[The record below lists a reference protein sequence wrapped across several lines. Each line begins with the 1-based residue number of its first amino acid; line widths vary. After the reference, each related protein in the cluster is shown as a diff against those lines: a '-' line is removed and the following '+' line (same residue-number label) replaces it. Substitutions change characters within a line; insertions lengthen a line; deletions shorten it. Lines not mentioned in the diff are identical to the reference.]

1 MTARTVFKS
10 LATAAAFW
18 AAVALSAEPSAEL
31 IASLDA
37 AAPGEP
43 VAVIVSFRSK
53 TTART
58 LRKAL
63 ADDDRATRRR
73 ETVSELEAA
82 AESDASSII
91 ATARSMGARDLRV
104 LWVTGAVSMRAS
116 PELIDALLADPAV
129 VQIRPDGQLI
139 APMALAG
146 EALPAQWNINMVRAP
161 ELWARG
167 FRGDGAVIA
176 SLDTGVDGLHPGL
189 APSFRGGTNSWYDG
203 FGVFSAPR
211 DNYGHGTLTMGLMVG
226 GDSAGAGIGVA
237 PEARWIAGRVF
248 DQFGFSTESLIHQA
262 FQWILDPDGNPSTDD
277 APDVVNNSWGIT
289 IDGACDT
296 RFQPDIDALRAAD
309 ISVVFSGG
317 NDGPLGGASPA
328 NNGHVISVGAVDI
341 DRSVTYYS
349 GRGPSTCD
357 GAVFP
362 KVVAPG
368 DNVLTTD
375 LSAGG
380 RPLYVLAAGT
390 SFAAPHVAGVIALL
404 RAAVPLATADEV
416 DAAIAATAVDL
427 GAPGPDNDSGRGL
440 IDAVAALEWLQAGV
454 DRDRDGFGARD
465 DCNDDD
471 ARMNPR
477 AAEIRGDGI
486 DQDCNGYDLT
496 LKVHYAV
503 YSHDGTSLQVRV
515 TSRRGAAAGLQIVE
529 VGPLTYRA
537 QYNDWILQGAA
548 MAGAARTRLTVRG
561 PEGEVVVT
569 PRPPTRRRT
578 SPQ

>member
-1 MTARTVFKS
+1 MTVRAIAPALF
-10 LATAAAFW
+10 AAAALW

-31 IASLDA
+31 KAAMDA
-37 AAPGEP
+37 AIPGES

-53 TTART
+53 TTARM
-58 LRKAL
+58 LRKSL

-73 ETVSELEAA
+73 DTVAELEAA
-82 AESDASSII
+82 AESDADSII
-91 ATARSMGARDLRV
+91 STARSMGATDLRV
-104 LWVTGAVSMRAS
+104 LWVTSAVSMRAS
-116 PELIDALLADPAV
+116 RQLIDALLADPAV
-129 VQIRPDGQLI
+129 IQIRPDGQLL
-139 APMALAG
+139 APIALAG
-146 EALPAQWNINMVRAP
+146 APLPAEWNINMVRAP

-167 FRGDGAVIA
+167 FRGTGAVIA
-176 SLDTGVDGLHPGL
+176 SLDTGVDGLHPDL
-189 APSFRGGTNSWYDG
+189 APSYRGGSNSWYDG
-203 FGVFSAPR
+203 FGVFTTPR

-226 GDSAGAGIGVA
+226 GDSAGTSIGVA
-237 PEARWIAGRVF
+237 PGARWIAGRVF
-248 DQFGFSTESLIHQA
+248 DQYGVSTESIIHQA
-262 FQWILDPDGNPSTDD
+262 FQWILDPDNNPATDD

-289 IDGACDT
+289 VDGACDT

-317 NDGPLGGASPA
+317 NDGLLGGASPA

-341 DRSVTYYS
+341 DRQVTYYS

-380 RPLYVLAAGT
+380 RPQYVLAAGT
-390 SFAAPHVAGVIALL
+390 SFASPHVAGVIALL

-416 DAAIAATAVDL
+416 DAALAASAVDL
-427 GAPGPDNDSGRGL
+427 GTPGPDNDSGRGL
-440 IDAVAALEWLQAGV
+440 IDAVAALERLQAGV
-454 DRDRDGFGARD
+454 DRDRDGFGSRD

-471 ARMNPR
+471 ARVNPR
-477 AAEIRGDGI
+477 AAEVRGDGI

-503 YSHDGTSLQVRV
+503 YSHDGAALQVRA
-515 TSRRGAAAGLQIVE
+515 TSRRGAAAALQIVE
-529 VGPLTYRA
+529 LGPLTYRP
-537 QYNDWILQGAA
+537 QYNDWVLQGASTS
-548 MAGAARTRLTVRG
+548 GAARTRLTIRG
-561 PEGEVVVT
+561 PEGEVTVT
-569 PRPPTRRRT
+569 PRPPTKRRAAA
-578 SPQ
+578 P

>member
-1 MTARTVFKS
+1 MTVR
-10 LATAAAFW
+10 AAAHALFAAAALW

-31 IASLDA
+31 KA
-37 AAPGEP
+37 AMDTADPGEP
-43 VAVIVSFRSK
+43 VAIIVSFRSK

-58 LRKAL
+58 LRKSL

-73 ETVSELEAA
+73 DTVAELEAA
-82 AESDASSII
+82 AESDADSII
-91 ATARSMGARDLRV
+91 STARSMGATDLRV
-104 LWVTGAVSMRAS
+104 LWVTSAVAMRAS
-116 PELIDALLADPAV
+116 RQLIEALLADPAV
-129 VQIRPDGQLI
+129 IQIRPDGQLL
-139 APMALAG
+139 APIALAG
-146 EALPAQWNINMVRAP
+146 AVLPAEWNINMVRAP

-167 FRGDGAVIA
+167 FRGEGAVIA
-176 SLDTGVDGLHPGL
+176 SLDTGVDGLHPDL
-189 APSFRGGTNSWYDG
+189 ASSYRGGTNSWYDG
-203 FGVFSAPR
+203 FGVFTTPR

-226 GDSAGAGIGVA
+226 GDSAGTSIGVA
-237 PEARWIAGRVF
+237 PAARWIAGRVF
-248 DQFGFSTESLIHQA
+248 DQYGVSTESIIHQA
-262 FQWILDPDGNPSTDD
+262 FQWILDPDSNPATDD

-289 IDGACDT
+289 VDGACDT

-317 NDGPLGGASPA
+317 NDGLLGGASPA

-341 DRSVTYYS
+341 DRQVTYYS

-380 RPLYVLAAGT
+380 RPNYVLASGT
-390 SFAAPHVAGVIALL
+390 SFASPHVAGVIALL

-416 DAAIAATAVDL
+416 DAALAAAAIDL
-427 GAPGPDNDSGRGL
+427 GTPGPDNDSGRGL
-440 IDAVAALEWLQAGV
+440 IDAVSALERLQAGV
-454 DRDRDGFGARD
+454 DRDRDGFGSRD

-471 ARMNPR
+471 ARVNPR
-477 AAEIRGDGI
+477 ATEVRGDGI

-503 YSHDGTSLQVRV
+503 YSHDGSALQVRV
-515 TSRRGAAAGLQIVE
+515 TSRRGAEAALQIVE
-529 VGPLTYRA
+529 LGPLTYRP
-537 QYNDWILQGAA
+537 QYNDWVLQGASTS
-548 MAGAARTRLTVRG
+548 GAARTRLTIRG
-561 PEGEVVVT
+561 PEGEVTVT
-569 PRPPTRRRT
+569 PRPPTKRRAAA
-578 SPQ
+578 P